1 MKKILNSALIF
12 ALAFVLMAC
21 PYSADF
27 ALDAPNQ
34 KLKKDFSA
42 KWTENG
48 SSENPSFYIISK
60 SKEDKMY
67 TFEQNDYD
75 SNEKKYTQKY
85 HEGYFT
91 TIGNVEFLNL
101 KNKEDGKYYFFKMTR
116 PDEKTF
122 TLFEVTD
129 NIKEK
134 FSSTAEMKAFFD
146 KNKDLSFFYNK
157 DEKTYKKQ

>member
-1 MKKILNSALIF
+1 MKKILNFAIIF
-12 ALAFVLMAC
+12 AMAFVLMAC
-21 PYSADF
+21 PYSSDV
-27 ALDAPNQ
+27 ALDTPNQ
-34 KLKKDFSA
+34 KLKKDLMA
-42 KWTENG
+42 KWVENG
-48 SSENPSFYIISK
+48 GSENPNFYLISK

-75 SNEKKYTQKY
+75 SNEKKYTQKF

-122 TLFEVTD
+122 VLFEVTD
-129 NIKEK
+129 NITETFK
-134 FSSTAEMKAFFD
+134 SGAEMKAFFS
-146 KNKDLSFFYNK
+146 KNKELSFFYNK
-157 DEKTYKKQ
+157 SEKTYTKQ